1 MSDSPDTPV
10 TAPATPVGPNPADV
24 DWLDTVSRDF
34 KRLQNQK
41 AKVTGGVEG
50 RVLLNLAFDH
60 GEHYTSAGNRTLTAQ
75 SLKGEQDANKLHLV
89 FNLLAQ
95 RGRKLVGRLASIAPL
110 FKARPDTKDA
120 KAFEQAEIVDRMI
133 VALDDKLDQPS
144 KTREILDWL
153 RTGGVAFEYV
163 PWVKN
168 ATLEPSPQF
177 GPATPEQPDG
187 ELLFRDLI
195 RTRLTGQ
202 DAIVTETEKK
212 ALEAQGRPPETFEV
226 YEVVAPVG
234 DVGSCIH
241 GPLSVFLDQ
250 TVKSIDDLQPDQA
263 VYIAELRTQGWIAEN
278 YGPESV
284 NGLESDTQIRIVS
297 TNFTQPQGSSVAG
310 VTLEDLV
317 PGLAGKVDKDGP
329 KVNVVIH
336 RYQPMS
342 TTLPHGRYTC
352 FVLEKKILY
361 DGDNPEDEI
370 PLVDFHFTP
379 VTTTF
384 WTKDYC
390 TDLIA
395 PQRFLNKRLSQLG
408 EFSNSAAYAP
418 WLTGGT
424 VKKGDIPTDYPGVV
438 EGALADNGTPLLQ
451 RAPAAQMP
459 QNFMPSIDLVI
470 RLLNDMAGGGDL
482 TEDTKFPGQLRGPM
496 AVPMLQEIMD
506 TEWGPLY
513 EHLGQR
519 LAKVK
524 QLRLNRVKQ
533 YYPPLRT
540 MHYTSRDQRDEVF
553 EFHTDAILR
562 SGTNFTVTVERGSL
576 LPELRALREAR
587 VRERLASPLQILYT
601 DERTGRL
608 DKSKI
613 AADLQFGDAG
623 REGREAQYRKLA
635 MELIARLWKG
645 ETVPPVQPFWHH
657 GEMLDELEAAMA
669 TTEFLS
675 CSPQIQQ
682 LFIDR
687 WQQHMT
693 FLQQAADRQQQ
704 AMQAHA
710 VQQAVA
716 QATQQ
721 AAAQAASETVT
732 SVMEQMKAQLANS
745 AAMNPE
751 TDAMMR
757 QAVTAK
763 IQ

>member
-1 MSDSPDTPV
+1 MSDQPTDPTQ
-10 TAPATPVGPNPADV
+10 A
-24 DWLDTVSRDF
+24 DWLTTISDDF
-34 KRLQNQK
+34 KRLQDQK
-41 AKVTGGVEG
+41 VKKTGGVEG
-50 RVLLNLAFDH
+50 RVLQNLAFEA
-60 GEHYTSAGNRTLTAQ
+60 GEQYVAAGNRTLTAQ
-75 SLKGEQDANKLHLV
+75 SLKGEQEANKLHLV
-89 FNLLAQ
+89 FNLMAQ
-95 RGRKLVGRLASIAPL
+95 RGRKLTGRLASIAPL

-133 VALDDKLDQPS
+133 VALDQKLDQPS
-144 KTREILDWL
+144 KIWEILDWL
-153 RTGGVAFEYV
+153 RKGGVAFEYV

-168 ATLEPSPQF
+168 ATIEPVAQF
-177 GPATPEQPDG
+177 SDPTTNFPEG
-187 ELLFRDLI
+187 ELLFRDLV
-195 RTRLTGQ
+195 RTRLTQ
-202 DAIVTETEKK
+202 EDAIVTESEKT
-212 ALEAQGRPPETFEV
+212 ALEQQGRPPETFEV
-226 YEVVAPVG
+226 YETVELTG
-234 DVGSCIH
+234 DVGSEVH
-241 GPLSVFLDQ
+241 GPLSVFVDQ
-250 TVKSIDDLQPDQA
+250 TVKSLDDLQPGQA
-263 VYIAELRTQGWIAEN
+263 VYIAKAQTQAWIADQ
-278 YGPESV
+278 YGPEAID
-284 NGLESDTQIRIVS
+284 GLAGDTTIKIVS
-297 TNFTQPQGSSVAG
+297 TNFTQPDGASVAG
-310 VTLEDLV
+310 IALEDLV
-317 PGLAGKVDKDGP
+317 PGLAGPVDKNGP
-329 KVNVVIH
+329 KMNVVVH
-336 RYQPMS
+336 RYEPAT

-352 FVLEKKILY
+352 FVPGKKQLY
-361 DGDNPEDEI
+361 DGDNPLPEI

-384 WTKDYC
+384 WTKDYD

-424 VKKGDIPTDYPGVV
+424 IKKTDIPTDFPGVV
-438 EGALADNGTPLLQ
+438 EGALTDQGASMLQ
-451 RAPAAQMP
+451 RAQAAQMP
-459 QNFMPSIDLVI
+459 ASHMPSIDLVI

-587 VRERLASPLQILYT
+587 VRERLQSPLGILYT

-623 REGREAQYRKLA
+623 RESREAQYRKLA
-635 MELIARLWKG
+635 IELIARLWKG
-645 ETVPPVQPFWHH
+645 EAVPPVQPFWHH
-657 GEMLDELEAAMA
+657 DEMLDELEAAMA

-675 CSPQIQQ
+675 ASPQIQQ
-682 LFIDR
+682 MFQDR

-693 FLQQAADRQQQ
+693 FLQQSADRQQE

-710 VQQAVA
+710 VQNAVA

-721 AAAQAASETVT
+721 AAAQAASQTVS
-732 SVMEQMKAQLANS
+732 SVMEQMKAQMAQP
-745 AAMNPE
+745 AQADPHA
-751 TDAMMR
+751 DAMMR